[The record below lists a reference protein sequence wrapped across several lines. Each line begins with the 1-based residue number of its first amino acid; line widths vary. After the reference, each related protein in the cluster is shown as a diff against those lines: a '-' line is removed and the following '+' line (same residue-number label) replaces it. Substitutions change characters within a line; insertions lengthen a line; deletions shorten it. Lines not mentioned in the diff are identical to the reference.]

1 MDLRPVDT
9 EATVNTRNRIRLS
22 STIALLGVFIYI
34 SVQDSF
40 TGAHIS
46 FVHLLHLI
54 VQPVILVIT
63 ILDQSGLPSYASYAL
78 FAMLFVDGAIGSL
91 SFISVSRCF
100 NENTATCFERLY
112 EKGTW
117 FILAILFCLADLIG
131 ATQLLNLNA
140 QLEEKDLHEKA
151 AIEKQKV
158 SNEPPTWNTV
168 IVTKNKMKVI
178 NTFMIAFDIFY
189 IISVLQMIEN
199 TPLYWIS
206 VWHVVVDPFL
216 LYLDGGNGKA
226 HFIGV
231 RYIYFLLAVCNFI
244 SLILQLQNT
253 TETVWTMLSL
263 MISVLYLV
271 VDAVQIIFTTS
282 IISTLEKYDKY
293 KRSI

>member
-22 STIALLGVFIYI
+22 SAIALLGVFIYI
-34 SVQDSF
+34 AVQDSF

-46 FVHLLHLI
+46 FVHLLHLL

-78 FAMLFVDGAIGSL
+78 FAMLFVDGAVGSL

-140 QLEEKDLHEKA
+140 QLEEKDAHEKA

-158 SNEPPTWNTV
+158 SNEPPTWNTI

-189 IISVLQMIEN
+189 IVSVLQMIEN
-199 TPLYWIS
+199 TPLYWIG
-206 VWHVVVDPFL
+206 VWHVVIDPLL
-216 LYLDGGNGKA
+216 LYLDGGNGKI
-226 HFIGV
+226 HFVGV
-231 RYIYFLLAVCNFI
+231 RYIYILLALCNFI
-244 SLILQLQNT
+244 SLTLQLQNT
-253 TETVWTMLSL
+253 SETVWTMLAL

-271 VDAVQIIFTTS
+271 VDAVQIVFAS
-282 IISTLEKYDKY
+282 IILSTLDKYDAY
-293 KRSI
+293 KRGL